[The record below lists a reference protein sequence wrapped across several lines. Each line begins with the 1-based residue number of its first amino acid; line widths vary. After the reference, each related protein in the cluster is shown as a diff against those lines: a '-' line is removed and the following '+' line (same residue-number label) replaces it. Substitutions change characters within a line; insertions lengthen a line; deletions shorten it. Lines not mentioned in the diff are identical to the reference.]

1 VIEVNRNDCR
11 TDAEC
16 RGHPGYTHREK
27 TGPHVLP
34 PLRHHVTLICI
45 RKFRM
50 QIIGMGKLKARES
63 LCAAAAT
70 CCATRP
76 RINSR
81 AGGDDAG
88 DTLVR

>member
-1 VIEVNRNDCR
+1 
-11 TDAEC
+11 
-16 RGHPGYTHREK
+16 
-27 TGPHVLP
+27 
-34 PLRHHVTLICI
+34 
-45 RKFRM
+45 M

-70 CCATRP
+70 SCATRA